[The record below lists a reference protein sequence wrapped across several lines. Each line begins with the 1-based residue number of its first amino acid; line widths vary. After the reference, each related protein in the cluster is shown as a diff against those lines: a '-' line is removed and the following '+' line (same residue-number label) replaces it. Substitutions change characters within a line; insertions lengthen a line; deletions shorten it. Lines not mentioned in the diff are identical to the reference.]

1 MAIVKAAQGYL
12 FMYNAV
18 QVVGW
23 SIILMRTVLGILNGA
38 TNEQLYNSVELPLQ
52 IFQTAA
58 VLEVVHAVIGLV
70 RSPVGTTAVQVW
82 SRVTLVWLV
91 LFKVVT
97 SRSSIGVP
105 LMLLAWSITEVIRYS
120 FYALGLFNATPY
132 FITWMRYTFFIV
144 LYPAGVTGELL
155 TMAAALPEIAR
166 KKHFTLE
173 MPNSINMGFSF
184 YYVLIVMMLIY
195 VPGFPQLYFYMFGQR
210 KKILTVEPSKKKQ

>member
-1 MAIVKAAQGYL
+1 MANVKAVQGYL
-12 FMYNAV
+12 FVYNAV

-23 SIILMRTVLGILNGA
+23 SVILVKTVLGILSGKS
-38 TNEQLYNSVELPLQ
+38 NEQLYNSVELPLQ

-58 VLEVVHAVIGLV
+58 VLEVVHAVVGLV

-91 LFKVVT
+91 LFKVVS

-120 FYALGLFNATPY
+120 FYALGLFNMTPY
-132 FITWMRYTFFIV
+132 IITWMRYTFFIV

-155 TMAAALPEIAR
+155 TMVAALPEIAR
-166 KKHFTLE
+166 KKHFALE
-173 MPNSINMGFSF
+173 MPNSVNMGFSF
-184 YYVLIVMMLIY
+184 YYMLIVMMLIY
-195 VPGFPQLYFYMFGQR
+195 LPGFPKLYFYMFGQR
-210 KKILTVEPSKKKQ
+210 KKVLTVEPSKKKQ